1 MRRAVRTV
9 LRLVA
14 AGSFVWGGL
23 LVLLEYLRTRE
34 PEARPSVANWI
45 GAVCLLVFSVLLF
58 AVSDRAARRLTDDF
72 EE

>member
-9 LRLVA
+9 IRLVA
-14 AGSFVWGGL
+14 AGAFVLGGL
-23 LVLLEYLRTRE
+23 LVLLEYLRARE

-45 GAVCLLVFSVLLF
+45 AAACLLIFSVLLF
-58 AVSDRAARRLTDDF
+58 AVSDKAARRLTDDF